1 MSDFVKATSGAAG
14 QKACLTNGLTIIT
27 GGAGIADMTLAAPS
41 PGCRA
46 AIRLLSVDALAS
58 VVVTCATGTTLD
70 GTNTVATF
78 DTAEQVLVLVYN
90 GANAWAVEK
99 NVGVVLS

>member
-1 MSDFVKATSGAAG
+1 MSDFVKATSGAVG

-27 GGAGIADMTLAAPS
+27 GGAGIADMTLAAPQ
-41 PGCRA
+41 PGHRA

-58 VVVTCATGTTLD
+58 VVVTAATGVTLD
-70 GTNTVATF
+70 GTNTKATF
-78 DTAEQVLVLVYN
+78 DTAEQVLVLVYKD
-90 GANAWAVEK
+90 AKTWAVEK

>member
-27 GGAGIADMTLAAPS
+27 GGAGIADMTIAAPF
-41 PGCRA
+41 PGARA
-46 AIRLLSVDALAS
+46 VIRILSTAGD
-58 VVVTCATGTTLD
+58 VVVTCATGITLD
-70 GTNTVATF
+70 GTNSVATF
-78 DTAEQVLVLVYN
+78 DTAEEVLVLVYDTST
-90 GANAWAVEK
+90 AWAVEK